1 MVSPSED
8 FLDYD
13 RWFICPECGEERVPC
28 ESESVGELICTWCQD
43 EIRENNYD
51 DMILIYGES

>member
-13 RWFICPECGEERVPC
+13 RWFVCTECGQERVPC
-28 ESESVGELICTWCQD
+28 EGEPVEELICTWCQD